1 MRFKAFFY
9 LFFSLALPYALGAE
23 EMAPSLELDPGDFK
37 ISFFKTL
44 AVIAFC
50 LVLIFLALWFFKR
63 FANQKF
69 FSLNEAHHI
78 KIIEKRPISPKSILY
93 LIQVGDRQI
102 VIAESQLEVRA
113 LQEILPK

>member
-1 MRFKAFFY
+1 MRSITFLY
-9 LFFSLALPYALGAE
+9 LFLFSLLPYALGADE
-23 EMAPSLELDPGDFK
+23 ITPALDLSPGHFK

-50 LVLIFLALWFFKR
+50 LILIFLALWFFKR

-69 FSLNEAHHI
+69 FNLNEAHHI

-93 LIQVGDRQI
+93 LIQVGNRQI

-113 LQEILPK
+113 IQEMKPE